1 MEAFAIKSAVIAG
14 HSLFINAVGDI
25 YVLVR
30 NSATHPQVNAVL
42 NELDLSA
49 DLKVVESLIIK
60 ENSAIDHDDPLHISI
75 EQVNEMV
82 QKIKHELEEINK
94 IIENHQNAW
103 FANWR
108 TPDCSVPL
116 ENIKSFKVTLDK
128 RLTRYLQLRRG

>member
-94 IIENHQNAW
+94 IREEKQKNNQKRGELKKQEKLNLRREEQIRKYQ
-103 FANWR
+103 
-108 TPDCSVPL
+108 
-116 ENIKSFKVTLDK
+116 IKSEK
-128 RLTRYLQLRRG
+128 RREEIIK